1 MSIDTGIRDI
11 AEPRSNHRGK
21 CSFTYPTQTKAGQ
34 GYAKL
39 HGGKEFVEV
48 LLNFADGTGADAAL
62 VDQLLD
68 ASIAHA
74 DHGKFRGNEK
84 GVRCHQKNHQN
95 DPKEDQGDHGLQ
107 SYNGRAYRQKAQ
119 KDKVGQRWVTAGV
132 RQIGEARISG

>member
-1 MSIDTGIRDI
+1 MSIYTGIWDI

-21 CSFTYPTQTKAGQ
+21 RSFAHPTQTEAGQ

-39 HGGKEFVEV
+39 NGGKKFVEM
-48 LLNFADGTGADAAL
+48 LLDFADGTGANAAL
-62 VDQLLD
+62 VYKLLD
-68 ASIAHA
+68 ARIADA

-107 SYNGRAYRQKAQ
+107 SYNGRGFR
-119 KDKVGQRWVTAGV
+119 
-132 RQIGEARISG
+132 